1 MVSKVFSGTTIGLNA
16 YKIEIEV
23 DFSNSLPAVA
33 IVGLPDT
40 AINEA
45 RERVRSAIK
54 NSGFT
59 FPSQKV
65 IINLAP
71 ADIKKEGTNFDLPM
85 AVGILTELGVIEQ
98 EKIKD
103 YAFLGELSL
112 DGNLRSVNGILPL
125 VLGLKE
131 KGIKTVIV

>member
-1 MVSKVFSGTTIGLNA
+1 MVSKIISATNIGLDA
-16 YKIEIEV
+16 HKIEVEV
-23 DFSNSLPAVA
+23 DFVNSLPSIS

-40 AINEA
+40 AVNES

-65 IINLAP
+65 VINLAP
-71 ADIKKEGTNFDLPM
+71 AEIKKEGTNFDLPM
-85 AVGILTELGVIEQ
+85 AIGILTELGVIEQ